1 MFLTLSFSTI
11 HAPAFQWK
19 WIILPLD
26 SFVSMHQ
33 VFSFYCRVWY
43 LLQRE
48 RERERERERQGERD
62 RERERERD
70 KEKWTY
76 FFTGTKLVKACHCV
90 EYSVAMKTK
99 FINLETVNFLRS
111 ACSVEAFNFRFW
123 SCSLEI
129 GHDLIPY
136 FQSYGSCF
144 NEVWIYWFLNRDPI
158 AYKHRS
164 VSATTWSRL

>member
-1 MFLTLSFSTI
+1 MNVCKESFLGYVFD
-11 HAPAFQWK
+11 
-19 WIILPLD
+19 IIIFHH
-26 SFVSMHQ
+26 SRSRVSMKVNHS
-33 VFSFYCRVWY
+33 SFRQLRLYASSFLI
-43 LLQRE
+43 LLPRLISSSE

-129 GHDLIPY
+129 GHDLTPY

-144 NEVWIYWFLNRDPI
+144 NEV
-158 AYKHRS
+158 
-164 VSATTWSRL
+164 